1 MRMIDMKMN
10 EESAKRVTW
19 SVVAGTM
26 AFVLAAVMLQVLAK
40 PRVSAQSVDEVM
52 APNLTVEKTVN
63 TAQASA
69 GDTLTYYV
77 RIRNTGTGEGVAAL
91 MTDKLPPDLIYVPD
105 SLEKDAPGTASFA
118 GGTVT
123 WSSEEFGWG
132 QTAVLTFSAQI
143 SPEFGQGQIVNTAEV
158 TGAGELIQSSA
169 QTEVQ
174 PAGMSASKSVY
185 PSVTRPGGRVVYTV
199 HIANTGDSSIDTIQ
213 VTDELPPEVS
223 YVPESITSTVGS
235 FGEAGG
241 VVTWDVTADGP
252 LAPLQE
258 AALDF
263 SVDVS
268 PSLAENERFTNTAE
282 VVGVGSPLTVRAS
295 AKTVSGF
302 DLYMPYFPNR
312 WPPIPYRPDLH
323 EIGDPGIGVND
334 YTVRWSYEYT
344 GVGVISYTLE
354 EATAPNFVGAVEYVV
369 PHSGPL
375 NEKQFTGKPDGTYY
389 YRVAG
394 HNEYGEGTKSVV
406 RAVTIFTAYTD
417 DFSNSA
423 SGWPIQRGDIIDD
436 RGVDNGDWYRRYING
451 QYQIAIGEASCW
463 TCYWFLQPNALAP
476 FKPPT
481 DKYCVETKAKFEESG
496 WWANMGLIF
505 GANEAN
511 TKLYALCLSRG
522 GDPDKLGW
530 FLMMK
535 DDYEFPK
542 RGCSGPTEK
551 IDGDDFEGTSRDDW
565 NRLQVGVD
573 GDKVKVWI
581 GGRYKGRF
589 TMPGLRSMTRVGLI
603 GGVYEILTVDARFDN
618 FKVIP
623 DSDCTP

>member
-1 MRMIDMKMN
+1 MIDMKMN

-26 AFVLAAVMLQVLAK
+26 AFVLAAVLLQVLAK

-69 GDTLTYYV
+69 GDTLTYNV
-77 RIRNTGTGEGVAAL
+77 RIENTGEGVTASL
-91 MTDKLPPDLIYVPD
+91 TDDLPSTLVYVPD
-105 SLEKDAPGTASFA
+105 SLELFGPGSASFA

-123 WSSEEFGWG
+123 WSYENIGWS

-158 TGAGELIQSSA
+158 TGAGEVIESSA

-174 PAGMSASKSVY
+174 PAGIDASKSAY
-185 PSVTRPGGRVVYTV
+185 PSVTRPGGRIVYTIR
-199 HIANTGDSSIDTIQ
+199 IANTGDSSLDTIQ
-213 VTDELPPEVS
+213 VTDELPSEVS
-223 YVPESITSTVGS
+223 YLADSVTATVGS
-235 FGEAGG
+235 FSEAGG
-241 VVTWDVTADGP
+241 VVTWDVTAAPDGP
-252 LAPLQE
+252 LPPLTE
-258 AALDF
+258 ASLSF

-268 PSLAENERFTNTAE
+268 PSLAENERFTNTAA
-282 VVGVGSPLTVRAS
+282 VVGVGAPLTVGAS

-302 DLYMPYFPNR
+302 YLYLPYFPNR
-312 WPPIPYRPDLH
+312 WPPIPYQPQLQA
-323 EIGDPGIGVND
+323 ISDPGVGVND

-344 GVGVISYTLE
+344 SVGVISYTLE
-354 EATAPNFVGAVEYVV
+354 EAGDASFVGAVEYVV

-375 NEKQFTGKPDGTYY
+375 NEKQFTGKPDGVYY
-389 YRVAG
+389 YRVTG
-394 HNEYGEGTKSVV
+394 HNEYGEGQKSIV
-406 RAVTIFTAYTD
+406 RSVLIITAYND
-417 DFSNSA
+417 DFSNPA
-423 SGWPIQRGDIIDD
+423 TGWPNQRGDIIDD
-436 RGVDNGDWYRRYING
+436 RGVDNGDWYRRYLSNG
-451 QYQIAIGEASCW
+451 QYQIMIGEASCW

-476 FKPPT
+476 FRPPT

-535 DDYEFPK
+535 DDYDFPK
-542 RGCSGPTEK
+542 RGCSGPTLK
-551 IDGDDFEGTSRDDW
+551 IDGSDLEGTSRDGW

-573 GDKVKVWI
+573 GDKVKIWI
-581 GGRYKGRF
+581 GGKYKGQE
-589 TMPGLRSMTRVGLI
+589 TMAGLRSMTHVGLI
-603 GGVYEILTVDARFDN
+603 GGVYEILTVDTRFDY
-618 FKVIP
+618 FKVTLN
-623 DSDCTP
+623 SDCTP